1 MSKLSYSGYRKP
13 SKQSAVANI
22 RNQLSPEAVQTRAQD
37 VKARAQAELQK
48 YKDAG
53 VMTQSGR
60 FLGPL
65 RPEGRQ
71 FLQNLAAAARTGGLP
86 NQRSGVMRGRGRYDP
101 NAVSHTSGGIGGGFS
116 SPGPGP
122 GSPLAGI
129 QSPVN
134 SPLGNVPVGA
144 RTAAQ
149 NNPPFGNSPFGY
161 RNV

>member
-1 MSKLSYSGYRKP
+1 MQK
-13 SKQSAVANI
+13 
-22 RNQLSPEAVQTRAQD
+22 
-37 VKARAQAELQK
+37 AQAELQK

-53 VMTQSGR
+53 VLSRDGKR
-60 FLGPL
+60 FNQTVS
-65 RPEGRQ
+65 PEGAA
-71 FLQNLAAAARTGGLP
+71 FLANLKRAARTGGLP

-101 NAVSHTSGGIGGGFS
+101 NAVSYTSGGIGGGFS